1 MGFPASG
8 RRVVWRDMVATRF
21 RVVPSLVRVSWKA
34 NRPMRSFTAR
44 VVVVL
49 ALAACTREAD
59 RPVSGEILVA
69 AAADLALAMP
79 ELTDAFHE
87 QTGLNVI
94 ATLGSTGQLAQQIE
108 AGAPIDVFLAADR
121 IWVDRLQRADRLED
135 GTRAVYAYG
144 VLVYMSQDETI
155 VRSGLE
161 GIRSS
166 AVRRLAI
173 ANPEHAPY
181 GRAAKQVLESV
192 GMWADL
198 DAKIVLAENAR
209 QTVQFVETK
218 AVDAAIAP
226 LSLMTDGRGYWTPI
240 SDSLHEPIEQT
251 LAIPRSSAHKAEARR
266 FAAFITSQ
274 EGQAILVRYRFV
286 LPE

>member
-21 RVVPSLVRVSWKA
+21 RVVPSLVRASKA

-121 IWVDRLQRADRLED
+121 IWVDRLQRADLLED

-144 VLVYMSQDETI
+144 VLVYMSRDETI

-161 GIRSS
+161 GIRS
-166 AVRRLAI
+166 
-173 ANPEHAPY
+173 
-181 GRAAKQVLESV
+181 
-192 GMWADL
+192 
-198 DAKIVLAENAR
+198 AR
-209 QTVQFVETK
+209 TEP
-218 AVDAAIAP
+218 A
-226 LSLMTDGRGYWTPI
+226 GRGEWG
-240 SDSLHEPIEQT
+240 
-251 LAIPRSSAHKAEARR
+251 R
-266 FAAFITSQ
+266 
-274 EGQAILVRYRFV
+274 
-286 LPE
+286 LP